1 MDTKSKSIKYA
12 SMTKMIAAILTWLS
26 FMGMFGSSFY
36 LLYHQDNGR
45 YNNYYE
51 TTNFQMNFTSLVHNV
66 VEQNAILISEENIL
80 TSKYEEYVIQGDEYT
95 SQDIH
100 YIVQDK
106 LYRYRSIQRNLDESK
121 NFIYLAINTKT
132 NEQVTNIESSDPLKT
147 IKNSKSQVYLS
158 EHKIQGP
165 EYLIYYDNFYDMLSN
180 SNLEIYAAVKD
191 PLVPGDIFYEDFMTF
206 TKIKEMTPYIK
217 VIAIICVPLF
227 LFLAIYLLY
236 VAGRKEKNG
245 LIYLNSIDRMYTD
258 IHTFLVFIAAVLS
271 LIIVGTVSTFSFLE
285 TLISI
290 SIFLTIDYWIGF
302 SYVMS
307 MTKQIKNKT
316 LFKNTLL
323 YVLFNA
329 FKQFI
334 RLCFSGKV
342 FKASILLLILVYAAI
357 NSIIFGISIS
367 GDFIGFLL
375 GMVFLLIFNT
385 GILILVAR
393 SLISLSLIMENARSI
408 SEGNLDNAL
417 DSEKISSAFSG
428 FAEDMKR
435 IEAGLKKAVAEAVKG
450 ERMKADLITNVSHD
464 LKTPLTSIVTYV
476 DLLKK
481 ENLENEVAKGYVEIL
496 EEKSG
501 RLKHLIEDL
510 IEASKASSGN
520 LTVHP
525 EKIDLHEL
533 MQQAC
538 GEYDEALASSGLE
551 VRIIVES
558 QTYIKADG
566 KYMWRIVENLMS
578 NVIKYSLKNSRVY
591 IDISRTSTDGILII
605 KNISAA
611 PLAITP
617 EQLTERF
624 VRGDTSRTTE
634 GSGLGLSI
642 AQSLTTLQ
650 HGLFKIEIDGDLYKA
665 IVSLPLWN
673 DEIINT
679 DKDISD
685 LAKDTNETEAE
696 SDYNNES
703 IKSTDSAPIPSE

>member
-1 MDTKSKSIKYA
+1 
-12 SMTKMIAAILTWLS
+12 MTKIIAAILAWLS

-36 LLYHQDNGR
+36 LLYHYDNERTGS
-45 YNNYYE
+45 YYE
-51 TTNFQMNFTSLVHNV
+51 TNNFQMQFTSLVHNV
-66 VEQNAILISEENIL
+66 VELNAVLISEENIL
-80 TSKYEEYVIQGDEYT
+80 ATEIENYVI
-95 SQDIH
+95 
-100 YIVQDK
+100 QDK

-121 NFIYLAINTKT
+121 NFIYLVRNSKT
-132 NEQVTNIESSDPLKT
+132 NEQITNIKTSDPLKT
-147 IKNSKSQVYLS
+147 IKESSAQVYLR
-158 EHKIQGP
+158 EDKIEAPG
-165 EYLIYYDNFYDMLSN
+165 YLIYYDNFYSMLSH
-180 SNLEIYAAVKD
+180 SNLEIYAAVID
-191 PLVPGDIFYEDFMTF
+191 PLKPGDIFYDDFMTF
-206 TKIKEMTPYIK
+206 NKIKEMTPYIK
-217 VIAIICVPLF
+217 VTAIVCMPLF

-258 IHTFLVFIAAVLS
+258 VHTLLVFIAAILS
-271 LIIVGTVSTFSFLE
+271 ITVVANVSTFSFAE
-285 TLISI
+285 TLVAL

-316 LFKNTLL
+316 LYKNSLIYVMFKAL
-323 YVLFNA
+323 
-329 FKQFI
+329 KQFI
-334 RLCFSGKV
+334 KLCFNGKV
-342 FKASILLLILVYAAI
+342 FKAWVLLLLLIYAGI

-367 GDFIGFLL
+367 GSIVGFFIGMFI
-375 GMVFLLIFNT
+375 LLIFNAF
-385 GILILVAR
+385 ILVIVAKA
-393 SLISLSLIMENARSI
+393 LISLSQIMETTHSV
-408 SEGNLDNAL
+408 SEGNLDSTL
-417 DSEKISSAFSG
+417 DSTKVSIAFAG
-428 FAEDMKR
+428 FAEDIKR

-481 ENLENEVAKGYVEIL
+481 ENLENEVAKGYVDIL

-525 EKIDLHEL
+525 EKVDLYEL
-533 MQQAC
+533 MQQAF
-538 GEYDEALASSGLE
+538 GEYDETLSSAGLE
-551 VRIIVES
+551 IRFNIEARTFV
-558 QTYIKADG
+558 KADG

-591 IDISRTSTDGILII
+591 VDIQKTSTNGVLTI
-605 KNISAA
+605 KNISSA
-611 PLAITP
+611 PLDITP

-650 HGLFKIEIDGDLYKA
+650 EGHFKIEIDGDLYKA
-665 IVSLPLWN
+665 IVSLPLWVDDIN
-673 DEIINT
+673 DTEQEVKEQS
-679 DKDISD
+679 KDS
-685 LAKDTNETEAE
+685 NESENSVAH
-696 SDYNNES
+696 NNES
-703 IKSTDSAPIPSE
+703 TDSNQITDIE